1 MIEKVIPLL
10 FCGLAAMLA
19 PGAEETHAM
28 LIADFDTPAD
38 AARFVPMKDNA
49 NRMTFNDQPEFIV
62 SGTGSGRFYVPK
74 AGTGE
79 HRWPRVTL
87 NLPADR
93 QDWSAYDT
101 LEMDIVNPL
110 ATEGRLGLNLYD
122 SDGKSYPYYTQ
133 PVPPGRSQFVW
144 KFPDAVRDHR
154 ITRLMLTVSDPVT
167 EYTLY
172 LDNIRATVSRS
183 SLNARIE
190 WQRKRLRADW
200 PESEWRR
207 GGMADD
213 FAALDRRL
221 KQLQT
226 GDRPLPESLAEY
238 AAIRADY
245 LKKKQELIARLCRS
259 AAEEF
264 DRVWPAPAVWGYGWT
279 GGTQKVYRADLPY
292 QGKIGGTPEVALAR
306 REREGVQIVLRSR
319 RKLADVR
326 VQVGNL
332 TDPATGAIL
341 PAQQIAVL
349 PVGHVKT
356 STPPY
361 PADPATWRPDPLL
374 GFLKSFELDSDV
386 WQAVWLDVSATA
398 ATPPGDYRG
407 TVTVTADGAPEL
419 RIPLTVKVWSFALP
433 EAMTQPQ
440 LFNYCT
446 DGDHGIYTQDKAAAQ
461 QFYRYKEGKVAFE
474 ALSPEA
480 RRLRELEIATENL
493 LLEHQITPSSLYIT
507 TRRQRIEDIE
517 RWHANHGSFY
527 NITYVPPRPV
537 AKGAPYPEW
546 SRKLVLDNLAA
557 SVPELRR
564 AGLLDRCF
572 IYSFDEIT
580 DEKFFSAQQILSEI
594 KRLYPDIPIVTTAY
608 DRDFGRTNGLDRV
621 IDVWCPQI
629 ERFVEQLDTVR
640 QVQQSGKKVWFY
652 SCLWDPGMDMLTEKP
667 LTAPRLLVG
676 FAQAKYGSDGFLYY
690 SVISGQSRQQ
700 LIDGGPLTGHNG
712 QGYVNYTGDGL
723 LVYATTHGPQPALR
737 LKAVR
742 DGLED
747 MEYYRMLRKLD
758 PARMT
763 PADAAT
769 LAELL
774 AVPETLI
781 TDLEIYDRTGEA
793 LERERRRAGELLSRY
808 AAEK

>member
-332 TDPATGAIL
+332 TNPATGAIL

-407 TVTVTADGAPEL
+407 TVTITADGAPEL

-440 LFNYCT
+440 LFNYCSNRQRREAGT
-446 DGDHGIYTQDKAAAQ
+446 VAQIHIGAGGDQFPQTLRRRIEQQRDMQCRGAGAIGQIDLDLRLGQEFMINRGRGVDLGQENQHRIAILVLRIDVGAPLQQHGRRRPFLFRRRQMQRRMLMIIDGIDRHSQIQQAADHRQIGRGCGIMQ
-461 QFYRYKEGKVAFE
+461 
-474 ALSPEA
+474 
-480 RRLRELEIATENL
+480 RRPLMIVCFR
-493 LLEHQITPSSLYIT
+493 
-507 TRRQRIEDIE
+507 RRQRI
-517 RWHANHGSFY
+517 
-527 NITYVPPRPV
+527 
-537 AKGAPYPEW
+537 
-546 SRKLVLDNLAA
+546 
-557 SVPELRR
+557 
-564 AGLLDRCF
+564 AGFL
-572 IYSFDEIT
+572 
-580 DEKFFSAQQILSEI
+580 Q
-594 KRLYPDIPIVTTAY
+594 
-608 DRDFGRTNGLDRV
+608 
-621 IDVWCPQI
+621 QI
-629 ERFVEQLDTVR
+629 ERIRIFPDIGDKNR
-640 QVQQSGKKVWFY
+640 GF
-652 SCLWDPGMDMLTEKP
+652 PGEILIFPIPEMPPEHFPHDRNI
-667 LTAPRLLVG
+667 TALVL
-676 FAQAKYGSDGFLYY
+676 A
-690 SVISGQSRQQ
+690 
-700 LIDGGPLTGHNG
+700 
-712 QGYVNYTGDGL
+712 GD
-723 LVYATTHGPQPALR
+723 
-737 LKAVR
+737 LKRIPGAF
-742 DGLED
+742 
-747 MEYYRMLRKLD
+747 
-758 PARMT
+758 PS
-763 PADAAT
+763 AT
-769 LAELL
+769 LAIMLR
-774 AVPETLI
+774 PEIKLPAPGQI
-781 TDLEIYDRTGEA
+781 E
-793 LERERRRAGELLSRY
+793 
-808 AAEK
+808 